1 MANQRTD
8 LPNGSEI
15 SDTLSTNLQWLTA
28 VFADC
33 EDIAIDEWRYGPD
46 LGAKGVSVYCRS
58 FVEDQTNH
66 YVRMALQDLVPH
78 RLGPASEL
86 LPGRI
91 AEFYEHQGVA
101 SQPMQLL
108 GDRNELQSKVLEG
121 YVVVLIDGWNQAIA
135 YAAANVP
142 KRQVTEPVEEP
153 SVKGPREGTIE
164 RLDSNL
170 ALIRQR
176 VKSPDLKIKFITAGA
191 AMRTRIAYL
200 YLENV
205 VNRDTLD
212 CFRSRLMGIEQYE
225 VPDTSYIEDW
235 IEDSTLTPFPQY
247 RYTQRTDSASAALLD
262 GKILV
267 IAENSPMIMIAPGLL
282 VDFLSTSEDYYTRT
296 TIATLIRLLRLFAM
310 LIALMLPSIYIAL
323 STFHPELIPT
333 VLLLAILDT
342 REGIPFPAF
351 IEALIMEISFELLR
365 EAGIRLPRQVGSAVS
380 IVGALVIG
388 QAAIMA
394 KIASPIM
401 VIVVALTGIASFTIP
416 HYEMGAA
423 IRIVRFPLMLASGL
437 LGGFGIMIVSLL
449 LLLHLICLHTLGQP
463 YLSSLAPLKLRDLRD
478 ILVRIS
484 LKSMMR
490 KARNRRL
497 DASRAAGRA
506 GERS

>member
-1 MANQRTD
+1 MTNHRTEPD
-8 LPNGSEI
+8 PKPAI
-15 SDTLSTNLQWLTA
+15 SDSLAVNLQAITVA
-28 VFADC
+28 FQDC
-33 EDIAIDEWRYGPD
+33 DDIAIDEWRFGPD
-46 LGAKGVSVYCRS
+46 LDARGVSVYCRS
-58 FVEDQTNH
+58 FVEDSTNQ
-66 YVRMALQDLVPH
+66 YVKMALLDITQLGSTDDLRPD
-78 RLGPASEL
+78 
-86 LPGRI
+86 RI
-91 AEFYEHQGVA
+91 AAYFEHRGVS
-101 SQPMQLL
+101 SQPYLLL
-108 GDRNELQSKVLEG
+108 GEQKELQDKILEG
-121 YVVVLIDGWNQAIA
+121 YVVVLIEGWDRAIA

-142 KRQVTEPVEEP
+142 KRQVTEPIEEP

-164 RLDSNL
+164 HLESNL
-170 ALIRQR
+170 ALLRQR
-176 VKSPDLKIKFITAGA
+176 VKSPKLKIKFVIAGGE
-191 AMRTRIAYL
+191 MRTRIAYL
-200 YLENV
+200 YLENII
-205 VNRDTLD
+205 NGDILD
-212 CFRSRLMGIEQYE
+212 EFRSRIKGIERYE

-235 IEDSTLTPFPQY
+235 IEDSTLSPFPQY
-247 RYTQRTDSASAALLD
+247 RYTQRTDSAAAALLD

-267 IAENSPMIMIAPGLL
+267 LAENSPMVMIAPGVL
-282 VDFLSTSEDYYTRT
+282 VDFLGTSEDYYTRT

-310 LIALMLPSIYIAL
+310 LIALLLPSIYIAL

-365 EAGIRLPRQVGSAVS
+365 EAGIRLPRQVGPAVS

-423 IRIVRFPLMLASGL
+423 IRIVRFPLMIASGL

-449 LLLHLICLHTLGQP
+449 LLLHLTCLHSLGIP
-463 YLSSLAPLKLRDLRD
+463 YLSSLAPLKLRNLRD
-478 ILVRIS
+478 VFVRIS

-490 KARNRRL
+490 SPRNRRL
-497 DASRAAGRA
+497 AAMLAGKRA
-506 GERS
+506 GERT